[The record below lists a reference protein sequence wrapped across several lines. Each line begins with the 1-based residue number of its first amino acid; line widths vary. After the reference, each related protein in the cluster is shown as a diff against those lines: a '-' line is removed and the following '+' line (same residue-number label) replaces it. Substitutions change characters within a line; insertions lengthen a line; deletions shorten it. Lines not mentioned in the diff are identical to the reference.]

1 MPADYITERSETRS
15 DAKRRLMREGRWK
28 DFLKRREVYEN
39 QGMNSGPAHTEA
51 LKDFPPIEVV
61 VGEGGPEV
69 VVKDQSPPAAPTKVR
84 RRRSR
89 KAVGAATLPEVTR
102 GTFEGKSG
110 GSVREVIQYVFE
122 HVSLP
127 YAELDPEDAPGA
139 GAWGLLIH
147 CKTSPQALSEFY
159 TKTWPKILPSK
170 TELERLS
177 RFADD
182 GRTALDLLDRI
193 RANLDQ
199 GERDAREEAESD

>member
-1 MPADYITERSETRS
+1 M
-15 DAKRRLMREGRWK
+15 
-28 DFLKRREVYEN
+28 
-39 QGMNSGPAHTEA
+39 
-51 LKDFPPIEVV
+51 
-61 VGEGGPEV
+61 
-69 VVKDQSPPAAPTKVR
+69 
-84 RRRSR
+84 
-89 KAVGAATLPEVTR
+89 
-102 GTFEGKSG
+102 
-110 GSVREVIQYVFE
+110 
-122 HVSLP
+122 
-127 YAELDPEDAPGA
+127 
-139 GAWGLLIH
+139 LIH